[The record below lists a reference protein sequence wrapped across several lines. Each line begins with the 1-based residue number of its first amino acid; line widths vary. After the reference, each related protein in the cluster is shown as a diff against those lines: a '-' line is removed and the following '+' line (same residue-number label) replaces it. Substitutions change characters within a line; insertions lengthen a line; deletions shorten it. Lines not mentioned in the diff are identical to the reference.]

1 MIKANGYIIYKGASL
16 LDGKPIIAVAQIGK
30 SHNKKTGA
38 MIQTQIIRSDIDPI
52 SASKTGEDFSI
63 CGNCPHRGIAHNDP
77 KKKTAKNRS
86 CYVTLMHAPLTTYK
100 QFKKNAYPL
109 LNGHDDIAEIAR
121 DRKVRIGTYG
131 DPSAIPSY
139 IWKSLLS
146 LASGHTAY
154 SHQANFKNADFRSD
168 LFMHSVETL
177 DDAIIA
183 WGNGDRTFRVLK
195 DIKELNKDKEILCPA
210 SEEAGKKTSCI
221 KCGLCAGTT
230 TKSKKSIAI
239 VAHGNGSKYVKEL
252 A

>member
-1 MIKANGYIIYKGASL
+1 MKKPNGYIIYQGASL
-16 LDGKPIIAVAQIGK
+16 LDGKPIVAIAQIGK
-30 SHNKKTGA
+30 SQNSKTGA
-38 MIQTQIIRSDIDPI
+38 MVQTQIIRSDIDPI
-52 SASKTGEDFSI
+52 SASKTGADFSI

-100 QFKKNAYPL
+100 QFKKGAYPL

-139 IWKSLLS
+139 IWDSLLS

-154 SHQANFKNADFRSD
+154 SHQANVKNADFRSD
-168 LFMHSVETL
+168 LFMHSTDTL
-177 DDAIIA
+177 EDADLA
-183 WGNGDRTFRVLK
+183 WQIGWRTFRVIRNLN
-195 DIKELNKDKEILCPA
+195 ELNKDKEILCPA
-210 SEEAGKKTSCI
+210 SVEAGEKTSCI

>member
-1 MIKANGYIIYKGASL
+1 MKKPNGYIIYQGASL
-16 LDGKPIIAVAQIGK
+16 LDGKPIVAIAQIGK
-30 SHNKKTGA
+30 SQNSKTGA

-52 SASKTGEDFSI
+52 SASKTGADFSI

-109 LNGHDDIAEIAR
+109 LNGHDQIAEIAR

-131 DPSAIPSY
+131 DPSAVPSY
-139 IWKSLLS
+139 IWDSLLS

-154 SHQANFKNADFRSD
+154 SHQANFKSADFRSD
-168 LFMHSVETL
+168 LFMHSADTL
-177 DDAIIA
+177 EDADLA
-183 WGNGDRTFRVLK
+183 WQIGWRTFRV
-195 DIKELNKDKEILCPA
+195 IKNLNELNKNKEILCPA

-230 TKSKKSIAI
+230 TKSNKSIAI

>member
-1 MIKANGYIIYKGASL
+1 MKKPNGYIIYQGASL
-16 LDGKPIIAVAQIGK
+16 LDGKPIVAIAQIGK
-30 SHNKKTGA
+30 SQNSKTGA
-38 MIQTQIIRSDIDPI
+38 MVQTQIIRSDIDPI
-52 SASKTGEDFSI
+52 SASKTGADFSI

-100 QFKKNAYPL
+100 QFKKGAYPL

-139 IWKSLLS
+139 IWDSLLS

-154 SHQANFKNADFRSD
+154 SHQANVKNADFRSD
-168 LFMHSVETL
+168 LFMHSVDTL
-177 DDAIIA
+177 EDADLA
-183 WGNGDRTFRVLK
+183 WQIGWRTFRVIRNLN
-195 DIKELNKDKEILCPA
+195 ELNKDKEILCPA
-210 SEEAGKKTSCI
+210 SVEAGEKTSCI